1 MSDSSEQQARRFSL
15 SSFDMGE
22 LMNKIRE
29 IDVDEEAEKLPEVTI
44 DGIDGQANAFMHLA
58 HPVRLALNGALG
70 DYAFAFN
77 ELTDVQMTGNV
88 GHGVGEGMKSGAVRI
103 RGNAGEGA
111 GCSMTGGTLA
121 IYGSAGDR
129 CGAAMRGGGIFVRG
143 DVGKETGIGAL
154 GGTIVIGGDAGKN
167 LGDAASNVTIFIRG
181 QAESLAS
188 GVTEAPLRQREQV
201 RLGLLL
207 INASIRG
214 DAKDFRRIVPRA
226 MLEAETSKPGELNP
240 NWR

>member
-1 MSDSSEQQARRFSL
+1 MSESTESQPLRLNLNHLSINAAMEQIR
-15 SSFDMGE
+15 
-22 LMNKIRE
+22 KIE
-29 IDVDEEAEKLPEVTI
+29 VEEEAEKLPEVTI
-44 DGIDGQANAFMHLA
+44 DGTAGQEHAFMRLS
-58 HPVRLALNGALG
+58 HPVRLILEGSLG
-70 DYAFAFN
+70 NYAFAFN
-77 ELTDVQMTGNV
+77 DETDVQMTGNV
-88 GHGVGEGMKSGAVRI
+88 GHGVGDGMKSGAVRI
-103 RGNAGEGA
+103 RGNAGDGV

-143 DVGKETGIGAL
+143 DVGQETGIGAL
-154 GGTIVIGGDAGKN
+154 GGTIVIGGNAGMN

-181 QAESLAS
+181 RAESLAE
-188 GVTEAPLRQREQV
+188 GVVEAPLRQKEQV

-214 DAKDFRRIVPRA
+214 DAKDFRRVVPEA
-226 MLEAETSKPGELNP
+226 MLEAEQSKSGELNP

>member
-1 MSDSSEQQARRFSL
+1 MKDLSAVQSTRFTLNPSN
-15 SSFDMGE
+15 
-22 LMNKIRE
+22 MNEVMDKIRHME
-29 IDVDEEAEKLPEVTI
+29 VDEEAEKLPEVTI
-44 DGIDGQANAFMHLA
+44 DGVQGQEHAFMRLA
-58 HPVRLALNGALG
+58 HPVQLILDGALG

-88 GHGVGEGMKSGAVRI
+88 GHGVGDGMKSGAVRI

-111 GCSMTGGTLA
+111 GCSMSGGTLA

-154 GGTIVIGGDAGKN
+154 GGTIVIGGNAGFN

-181 QAESLAS
+181 EAESLAD

-214 DAKDFRRIVPRA
+214 DAKDFRRVVPQA
-226 MLEAETSKPGELNP
+226 MLEAEQAKPGELNP